1 MEAIRMKWI
10 KPEFK
15 HISLSMEV
23 TAYSNTDASVAE
35 AKSAEPRKAALVT
48 AKADAK

>member
-1 MEAIRMKWI
+1 MKWI

-23 TAYSNTDASVAE
+23 TAYSNTDASVAQ
-35 AKSAEPRKAALVT
+35 AKSAEPRKAVT
-48 AKADAK
+48 VKASAK